1 MKEMKNKINV
11 EEMIIQ
17 QINQNLEIKDRI
29 ESKAVGYLAVITLIL
44 TMLGQFMEY
53 IKSAQICILFKNTSI
68 VFCVLLFLYG
78 TGLLIFCISI
88 IFPKRV
94 SYFNVDELVE
104 FRKKNPDGNDDELIE
119 NARRFT
125 NENRDIVNNISG
137 KNLTVARGLAILVVG
152 FIFTAILFF
161 ITIGVTK

>member
-1 MKEMKNKINV
+1 MKEVKNKINV

-68 VFCVLLFLYG
+68 GFCVLLFLYG
-78 TGLLIFCISI
+78 AGLLIFCISI

-94 SYFNVDELVE
+94 SYFNVDELAE

-125 NENRDIVNNISG
+125 NENRDIVNNISR

-152 FIFTAILFF
+152 FIFTSVLFF
-161 ITIGVTK
+161 ITIGAAE